1 MTQLFLHG
9 FGTRYDLP
17 APLVLYLFVGGFVV
31 VVSFVL
37 VALFAGDRLG
47 ERAVRYPRRRARLL
61 DPLVNSRAVRIAGRA
76 LGLAWLLAVIV
87 TGFFGSPTA
96 YYNPAEYLVWVYFW
110 ALLVVLSGAVGNLW
124 DWVNPWI
131 PLHAALDR
139 LSPLK
144 PRPLP
149 KRRLPSPRRPC
160 GRRARPSIGPR
171 RPLPSRGRRQP
182 RRRLR
187 PSWRP

>member
-47 ERAVRYPRRRARLL
+47 ERAVRYPQRRARLL

-76 LGLAWLLAVIV
+76 LGLAWLLAAIV

-96 YYNPAEYLVWVYFW
+96 YYNPAEYLAWVYFR
-110 ALLVVLSGAVGNLW
+110 ALLVVLSGGGGNLGGW
-124 DWVNPWI
+124 GNAWM
-131 PLHAALDR
+131 PLRAA
-139 LSPLK
+139 P
-144 PRPLP
+144 
-149 KRRLPSPRRPC
+149 
-160 GRRARPSIGPR
+160 GRFSHF
-171 RPLPSRGRRQP
+171 
-182 RRRLR
+182 
-187 PSWRP
+187 